1 MIHFLIAFVVGGALY
16 RWRGHSSKYKKYF
29 PRPFNQIAFALPYA
43 VFSVHPYTDGFFQ
56 IGMFVL
62 ILMLTSMATLS
73 GHGRGLGLDEPMN
86 ELAEPETFE
95 PPILWLEHRIP
106 TYWYKVCVMAV
117 TGAAVTIPAGVATLN
132 PLLAA
137 SGLLK
142 APAYM
147 LGTALSKRYK
157 NELGEFFTGAFL
169 WGSLA
174 VIAKLTFMP

>member
-1 MIHFLIAFVVGGALY
+1 MTHTLLAALVGGALY

-29 PRPFNQIAFALPYA
+29 PRPFNQIAFALPYGIISIPVTEPLYLQIL
-43 VFSVHPYTDGFFQ
+43 VFVVFMS
-56 IGMFVL
+56 
-62 ILMLTSMATLS
+62 LTTLATLS

-174 VIAKLTFMP
+174 VIAKLTFIQ